1 MRLNK
6 SSLAVVLTLGGLVA
20 CLNYATAQDSKEGK
34 APPPGGKRNMPSVQE
49 RLDKMSEELKLTDDQ
64 KPKVKAV
71 MEDAGKKMQEIRSD
85 SSLDRDKR
93 REKFEEMRKE
103 ETKKMKEILTPDQ
116 YTKWE
121 KMREQMRPGR
131 GPGGPGGPGGDKK

>member
-64 KPKVKAV
+64 KPKVKTV
-71 MEDAGKKMQEIRSD
+71 LEDSDKKMQEIRRD
-85 SSLDRDKR
+85 SSLSREDRMAKMQPIM
-93 REKFEEMRKE
+93 EEQD
-103 ETKKMKEILTPDQ
+103 KKMKEILTADQ
-116 YTKWE
+116 YKKYE
-121 KMREQMRPGR
+121 EMPKPGR
-131 GPGGPGGPGGDKK
+131 GGKGGGKKKTE